1 MTLAGRLVEAA
12 VFAAVFWLA
21 LAGLMA
27 ALPWAPETPIS
38 QSGRIV
44 AIIGAGAG
52 MTLGAL
58 GVVWSM
64 ARRGFDRRA

>member
-1 MTLAGRLVEAA
+1 MTRIVEAV
-12 VFAAVFWLA
+12 VFVALFWLA

-27 ALPWAPETPIS
+27 ALPWTPETPIS

-44 AIIGAGAG
+44 AIIAACFG

-58 GVVWSM
+58 GVTWSM